1 MKRRRRRAL
10 VSALIVLGLLGGLLY
25 FLVGE
30 PQLHSAASRGEAG
43 HAADRLQEALL
54 GLKVWIALLE
64 KMGME
69 AMDLRIDTEGNRVFL
84 RGAVA
89 SASAERMAREVAAS
103 VDGVGEVKSEIR
115 LRPAEGG
122 SGADTVT
129 GVKEKAV
136 RTTRAVK
143 REVGDAL
150 LEARIK
156 TKLLSEVGAN
166 AMRIDV
172 EASRG
177 MVSLKGA
184 VKSHEVKTLALAA
197 ARGTTGVRGVVDLMT
212 EVPPPN

>member
-1 MKRRRRRAL
+1 MKWRRPRSL
-10 VSALIVLGLLGGLLY
+10 FSVLIVLGLLGGLLY

-30 PQLHSAASRGEAG
+30 PQLQSAASRGEAG
-43 HAADRLQEALL
+43 HAADQLHEMLL

-64 KMGME
+64 KMGLE
-69 AMDLRIDTEGNRVFL
+69 AMDLRIDAEGNRVFL

-89 SASAERMAREVAAS
+89 SASAARRAREVAAS
-103 VDGVGEVKSEIR
+103 VEGVGEVESEIR
-115 LRPAEGG
+115 LKPTGG
-122 SGADTVT
+122 SGADTVA

-136 RTTRAVK
+136 RTTRTVK

-156 TKLLSEVGAN
+156 TKLLSEVGTN

-197 ARGTTGVRGVVDLMT
+197 ARGTTGVRSVVDLIT